1 MEARNVQRTP
11 IRRAVVFHAT
21 GNNLHS
27 GKLRD
32 VSPAGM
38 YIETNSDTKLR
49 RNAVI
54 RIGFMVERHLQIA
67 RAKVVRQ
74 GEDGFGVRLIED
86 QPELTDAMYQLLA
99 NPAPAVAPEP
109 RLVANS

>member
-1 MEARNVQRTP
+1 MQRTP

-32 VSPAGM
+32 VSSEGM
-38 YIETNSDTKLR
+38 YIETNADTKLR

-54 RIGFMVERHLQIA
+54 RVGFMVERQLQIA
-67 RAKVVRQ
+67 RAKVVRR
-74 GEDGFGVRLIED
+74 GEDGFGVRLIDD
-86 QPELTDAMYQLLA
+86 QPEVADALQQLLA
-99 NPAPAVAPEP
+99 SPPPAPAYGTA
-109 RLVANS
+109 LAANS